1 MRIAR
6 GRLKK
11 PNVCCLRSRK
21 RSLLAGGTTL
31 SARGFRGALRSCIP
45 HADPPRGWRECLYGG
60 RICPHASIPGRDIP
74 SALGDEGWGC
84 DGVLRGAQTGGGR
97 WNDLY
102 AAFAVF
108 WTGLL
113 GHPAAV
119 GGCARTAPP
128 GAPLRGAERDAR
140 CGPPFA

>member
-45 HADPPRGWRECLYGG
+45 HADSPRGWRECLYGG

-84 DGVLRGAQTGGGR
+84 VSSSGCGGVGAVTTARLSRRGK
-97 WNDLY
+97 
-102 AAFAVF
+102 
-108 WTGLL
+108 
-113 GHPAAV
+113 V
-119 GGCARTAPP
+119 GGEGWRTVKRPDQENQLCDKRFKRV
-128 GAPLRGAERDAR
+128 GLNWT
-140 CGPPFA
+140 